1 MDLDATGAKLLM
13 SNSNPKNTDT
23 HADFFETTYENFIIH
38 TVNAKRSINSHPYG
52 RGDSQRSIDF

>member
-1 MDLDATGAKLLM
+1 M

-38 TVNAKRSINSHPYG
+38 TVNAKRSINSNPYR
-52 RGDSQRSIDF
+52 RGTVSELLISNYNPK

>member
-1 MDLDATGAKLLM
+1 M

-38 TVNAKRSINSHPYG
+38 TVNAKRSINSNPYG
-52 RGDSQRSIDF
+52 RGDSQRIIDF